1 MFLKLM
7 EYLMK
12 NKLTILFFLIA
23 NISFATSQTK
33 ENESIPVV
41 PSPSASVI
49 EDAKIDPSKLP
60 SLGSCDPYSDYFIYQ
75 CKPFKCSL
83 NIANMPNASREM
95 EVIGYEN
102 GLCIHNYKLSVRAP
116 NLPPAD
122 FKITCRLSEK
132 GRLEASNQFTSYKKG
147 KIEVYSQPP
156 YNETLSI
163 ECYPY

>member
-1 MFLKLM
+1 
-7 EYLMK
+7 MK
-12 NKLTILFFLIA
+12 KKFTLLILLLA
-23 NISFATSQTK
+23 NISFASS
-33 ENESIPVV
+33 EIPHSNSPLTAPA
-41 PSPSASVI
+41 PSKSAL
-49 EDAKIDPSKLP
+49 EDAQIDPSKLP

-75 CKPFKCSL
+75 CKPFKCKL

-95 EVIGYEN
+95 EVIGYEK

-132 GRLEASNQFTSYKKG
+132 GRLEASNQFTQYKKG
-147 KIEVYSQPP
+147 KVEVYSQPP
-156 YNETLSI
+156 YSETLST